1 MLELITEADVF
12 LHMQLTVFLILY
24 YVKPWMTL
32 TLARDAPVNDVLPV
46 NSLKEIPSH
55 LINTYPLF
63 KSMGEAMNSKLK
75 QHLWYLSEEFV
86 VFSLFSEKINVA
98 QKNKCRKVMLSH
110 YTEHLEPVKGK
121 LITPMISEMKSIE
134 ISILFGRESWR
145 LLRLCG
151 IEGKSFLVKTA
162 SSWENCN
169 DYKMLKN
176 IVSNFVVVND
186 VAERAVLLAKTLQ
199 NKLTKKS
206 DIKHALVNVIPE
218 LRKICQSQKKED
230 LFKDI
235 NL

>member
-1 MLELITEADVF
+1 M
-12 LHMQLTVFLILY
+12 
-24 YVKPWMTL
+24 
-32 TLARDAPVNDVLPV
+32 
-46 NSLKEIPSH
+46 
-55 LINTYPLF
+55 TYPLF
-63 KSMGEAMNSKLK
+63 KIMGEAMNSKLE

-151 IEGKSFLVKTA
+151 IEGKSFLVQTA

-218 LRKICQSQKKED
+218 LRKICQSQKKDE

-235 NL
+235 NLYLQNCYTQ